1 MLFRT
6 RIFIGAA
13 LAMGVFGALSSSA
26 CSQPKVKCI
35 TSRGDYAAKFTL
47 KSGTGPCAELKG
59 DTIGFQSYNPGG
71 GSNGTPN
78 FDKASVALILGT
90 VGGYADRAATGDLDA
105 DGKPVS
111 YVDPDTNH
119 RTYSLGDFT
128 TDVPGEDGF
137 CVVNTLTPAE
147 QVLPAVKE
155 IPENVD
161 EETDAVPG
169 QEAIN
174 AKVEW
179 SNLRVYV
186 SANAIGTQF
195 AASLKYTLNGCTA
208 EYDVIGVYPAHACA
222 NAKGEPD
229 EGECLPNADPDAG
242 RRFGSGI
249 NPDVPVTCDKE
260 LLTCMITSAPP
271 AFLPGVEK

>member
-1 MLFRT
+1 
-6 RIFIGAA
+6 
-13 LAMGVFGALSSSA
+13 MGVFGALSSSA

-35 TSRGDYAAKFTL
+35 TARGDFAAKFTL

-59 DTIGFQSYNPGG
+59 DTIGFQSYNAYGG
-71 GSNGTPN
+71 AKGAPDFN
-78 FDKASVALILGT
+78 KASIAMILGT

-111 YVDPDTNH
+111 YVDPNTDH
-119 RTYSLGDFT
+119 HTYSIGDFS

-137 CVVNTLTPAE
+137 CVVPTMKPAE
-147 QVLPAVKE
+147 QVLPAIQE
-155 IPENVD
+155 IPED
-161 EETDAVPG
+161 PDAETDAVPA
-169 QEAIN
+169 QEAVN

-179 SNLRVYV
+179 ANVRVYV

-195 AASLKYTLNGCTA
+195 AANLKYTLNGCTA
-208 EYDVIGVYPAHACA
+208 EYDVIGVYPAHGCA

-229 EGECLPNADPDAG
+229 DNECSPVADPDAG

-249 NPDVPVTCDKE
+249 NPDFPVACDKE